1 MKITREA
8 KIGVTVLVTIALFI
22 WMYNFL
28 KGENI
33 LTRTSHYYVV
43 YDEISGLTESNPVEV
58 SGYKV
63 GVVQSIRFIDD
74 GSGRLLVTLS
84 LDKKMGIPVGSFAEV
99 TAASLIAGMKIQFV
113 FSDSREIYENGDT
126 IPGRLAESLLTKL
139 EVELMPLKETISGTI
154 IRLDSVIASIN
165 MMLTADFRNNVEGTV
180 ASLNDMTGSMST
192 VISEREKELSAT
204 IANLHSF
211 SEVLAGNGT
220 KLDKAMSNLATI
232 TDSLASADLAG
243 TIDRLR
249 DAAQQSSELLESIN
263 KGEGSAGK
271 LFSDDSLYINLS
283 ESLENLSML
292 LEDLRENPK
301 RYVHFSVFGK
311 K

>member
-139 EVELMPLKETISGTI
+139 EVELIPLKETISVTVM
-154 IRLDSVIASIN
+154 RLDSVIASIN
-165 MMLTADFRNNVEGTV
+165 MMLTADLRNNVESTV
-180 ASLNDMTGSMST
+180 ASLNEMTGSMST
-192 VISEREKELSAT
+192 VISGREKELSAT

-211 SEVLAGNGT
+211 SEVLASNGT
-220 KLDKAMSNLATI
+220 KLDEAMSNLAAI
-232 TDSLASADLAG
+232 TDSLAAADLAG
-243 TIDRLR
+243 TIDRLS
-249 DAAQQSSELLESIN
+249 DAAHQSSDLLESIN

-271 LFSDDSLYINLS
+271 LFSDDSLYINLT